1 MFDFRDL
8 FLPGSEGCRNL
19 RHAQS
24 AAHLAQ
30 PLHGVRLSRPHLEP
44 GCPGFAQTL
53 VHHPPADLTLQQLNA
68 LLLHLLRDERLLLG
82 GGSSQLDKLHLK
94 RSFLVFLSKS

>member
-1 MFDFRDL
+1 
-8 FLPGSEGCRNL
+8 
-19 RHAQS
+19 
-24 AAHLAQ
+24 
-30 PLHGVRLSRPHLEP
+30 
-44 GCPGFAQTL
+44 
-53 VHHPPADLTLQQLNA
+53 LQQLNA